1 MLKIESI
8 VDSATKYLEG
18 CIIRGELKPGQQ
30 IKEQEVASSLGI
42 SRPPIREA
50 FKILEA
56 QGLITRRPNRGAF
69 VSTITERDAW
79 EIYTL
84 KSALYELATRIAFDR
99 ISEGDMQALE
109 EVVREMEKCVRA
121 EPADVLRYQALNERY
136 HDIMIEISGH
146 WRLRNILQ
154 VLHNQVKR
162 YSGMSLT
169 RREHLQESLDLHIA
183 ILGAVRARDL
193 ALATQLTREHISR
206 GLRIAQEIIAK
217 ENRMGLARA
226 DEVRIIYPETGTD
239 LR

>member
-8 VDSATKYLEG
+8 VDSATRYLEG

-69 VSTITERDAW
+69 VLTITERDAW

-84 KSALYELATRIAFDR
+84 KSALYELATRLAFDR

-109 EVVREMEKCVRA
+109 KVVRDMEECVRA

-136 HDIMIEISGH
+136 HGIMVEISRH
-146 WRLRNILQ
+146 WRLGKILQ
-154 VLHNQVKR
+154 MLHNQVKR

-169 RREHLQESLDLHIA
+169 RGEHLRESLDLHIA
-183 ILGAVRARDL
+183 ILRAVKGRDL
-193 ALATQLTREHISR
+193 ALAVQLTREHISR
-206 GLRIAQEIIAK
+206 GLRIVQEIIAS
-217 ENRMGLARA
+217 ENGMSPARV
-226 DEVRIIYPETGTD
+226 DEVRFLCPEIETQ

>member
-84 KSALYELATRIAFDR
+84 KSALYELATRLAFDR
-99 ISEGDMQALE
+99 ISEEDMQTLE
-109 EVVREMEKCVRA
+109 DVVQEMEKCVHA
-121 EPADVLRYQALNERY
+121 KPADVLEYQALNERY
-136 HDIMIEISGH
+136 HDIIVEISGH
-146 WRLRNILQ
+146 WRLRKILQ
-154 VLHNQVKR
+154 ILHNQVKR

-169 RREHLQESLDLHIA
+169 RGAHLRESLDLHIA
-183 ILGAVRARDL
+183 ILGAMKRKDL
-193 ALATQLTREHISR
+193 ALAVQLTREHISR
-206 GLRIAQEIIAK
+206 GLTVVQQIIAS
-217 ENRMGLARA
+217 ENGMSLAEA
-226 DEVRIIYPETGTD
+226 DEVRFIYPETGRE